1 MIASPD
7 NHPSTSEW
15 QEFIEGRL
23 DGEPALVFERHLESC
38 RACCDRLQNL
48 GQRTDAF
55 LAQLR
60 AAASEREDATD
71 ELPPTDDVQAYPPIT
86 EAPGTSIGPYRLVR
100 PIGEGGFGVVYL
112 AEQSEPVRRQV
123 ALKIIKPGMDTALVI
138 GRFEAERQAL
148 AMMDHP
154 NIARVFDAGSTS
166 TGRPYFVMELVHGA
180 PITEYCDDNHLAPRD
195 RLGLFLSV
203 CQAIAHAHQK
213 GVIHRDVKPSNV
225 MVTLYDGQPT
235 VKVID
240 FGVAKATESAR
251 FPLTERTVFTQH
263 GTIVGTFEYMSPE
276 QAGTSALGV
285 DTRSDIYSL
294 GVLLYE
300 LLTGTTPL
308 ERGRL
313 AQVALTEKLRLIQDE
328 EPQKPSTRLNTTTQ
342 ELATIAAN
350 RQMEPV
356 KLARLLRGE
365 LDWIVMKCLEKDRT
379 RRYQTANALARDLE
393 RYLNNEPVEA
403 GPPSATYRLQKLAQ
417 RHRKIIVTAGAF
429 VILLIAGTIISAVE
443 AFRATRAEDR
453 AVAAGNAEGK
463 RRQEAE
469 AQRERAV
476 QAEGEAVAVLDFF
489 RTKVLAAARPQ
500 GQDGGL
506 GTDITVRAAVQAA
519 ETEIG
524 RTFADQPAVE
534 AAIRYTLG
542 QTYLYLG
549 DPKRAILHLKRAREL
564 RNAKLGADHPA
575 TLTVM
580 NDLAMAYQEAGRA
593 SDAVRLMKETLT
605 LQRARLGADHPETLN
620 SMNNLAAAYF
630 AAGQVAEAG
639 KLWEGTLALMKGNLG
654 RDHPETLR
662 TMQNLAVA
670 YHDSGRLE
678 KAIPLYRETLELQQ
692 TKLGPD
698 HPDTLSTTNGLAM
711 AYRFDGRVSE
721 ALPLFEET
729 LKLRKAKLGA
739 DHPDTLWSMANVAT
753 TYQIVGRRAD
763 ALRLFEN
770 TVKLQ
775 KAKLGPD
782 HPDTLVSTTNLAE
795 VFRVAGRV
803 DDALPLLQ
811 STLKFQKSK
820 LGLDHPDTLTTM
832 NALALAFQAADR
844 PADALPLAQ
853 ETLRMRK
860 KKLGPDHPHTL
871 ASMDTLALAFQKA
884 TRRDDAIHL
893 FEETRM
899 IKASKLGADHP
910 ETLKSMHHL
919 AVAYDEAM
927 QFPKAQA
934 LFVDALAGRQ
944 RKLGPEHPDT
954 LDTLSRLGNNLLEQ
968 GDYAKAEPLLQEA
981 YGGLGKLESQ
991 LGAVGQR
998 RRREAAQRL
1007 ATLYAKWGKPDRAKE
1022 WSKKLAQAE
1031 SRLQNTKP

>member
-15 QEFIEGRL
+15 HEFIEGRL
-23 DGEPALVFERHLESC
+23 DGEPALVFEHHLESC
-38 RACCDRLQNL
+38 PDCCHRLENL

-60 AAASEREDATD
+60 AAASDRDDATN
-71 ELPPTDDVQAYPPIT
+71 ELTLADSTQAYPPIT
-86 EAPGTSIGPYRLVR
+86 ESPGTSIGPYKLVR

-166 TGRPYFVMELVHGA
+166 TGRPYFVMELVEGS
-180 PITEYCDDNHLAPRD
+180 PITEYCDDNHLTPRD

-203 CQAIAHAHQK
+203 CQAIEHAHQK

-251 FPLTERTVFTQH
+251 YPLTDRTAFTQH

-308 ERGRL
+308 ERERL
-313 AQVALTEKLRLIQDE
+313 ANVALTEKLRLIQDE
-328 EPQKPSTRLNTTTQ
+328 EPPRPSTRLNTTQ
-342 ELATIAAN
+342 QLATIAAN
-350 RQMEPV
+350 RRMEPV
-356 KLARLLRGE
+356 KLARLFRGE
-365 LDWIVMKCLEKDRT
+365 LDWIVMKCLEKERT

-417 RHRKIIVTAGAF
+417 RHRKILVTAGAF
-429 VILLIAGTIISAVE
+429 VILLIAGTIISAIQAV
-443 AFRATRAEDR
+443 RATRAEDR

-476 QAEGEAVAVLDFF
+476 QAEREALAVLDFF

-500 GQDGGL
+500 GQEGGL
-506 GTDITVRAAVQAA
+506 GTDVTVRAAVQAV

-524 RTFADQPAVE
+524 RAFADQPGVE

-549 DPKRAILHLKRAREL
+549 DPKRAIQHLKRAREL
-564 RNAKLGADHPA
+564 RNVKLGPDHPA

-580 NDLAMAYQEAGRA
+580 NDLAMAYQEAGLA
-593 SDAVRLMKETLT
+593 SDAVGLMKETLT
-605 LQRARLGADHPETLN
+605 LQRVKLGADHPETLN

-630 AAGQVAEAG
+630 AAGKVSEAG
-639 KLWEGTLALMKGNLG
+639 TLWEETLALMKNKLG

-670 YHDSGRLE
+670 HHDAGQLA

-692 TKLGPD
+692 TKLGRD

-711 AYRFDGRVSE
+711 AYRFDGRSSE

-729 LKLRKAKLGA
+729 FKLRKAKLGA

-753 TYQIVGRRAD
+753 TYQVLGRRAD
-763 ALRLFEN
+763 ALRLFEA
-770 TVKLQ
+770 TLKLQ

-782 HPDTLVSTTNLAE
+782 HPDTLASTTNLAE
-795 VFRVAGRV
+795 LLRVAGRV
-803 DDALPLLQ
+803 DEALPLLQ
-811 STLKFQKSK
+811 STLKLQKVK
-820 LGLDHPDTLTTM
+820 VGLDHPDTLTTM
-832 NALALAFQAADR
+832 NALALAYQAADR
-844 PADALPLAQ
+844 PKDALPLAQ
-853 ETLRMRK
+853 ETLRLRK
-860 KKLGPDHPHTL
+860 TKLGPDHPHTL
-871 ASMDTLALAFQKA
+871 ASMDTLALALQKA
-884 TRRDDAIHL
+884 GRDEDAMHL
-893 FEETRM
+893 LEETRKM
-899 IKASKLGADHP
+899 KASKLGAEHP
-910 ETLKSMHHL
+910 ETLKSMHRL
-919 AVAYDEAM
+919 AIAYENVK

-934 LFVDALAGRQ
+934 LFADALAGRR

-954 LDTLSRLGNNLLEQ
+954 LDTLSRLGNNLLVQ
-968 GDYAKAEPLLQEA
+968 GNYAKAEPLLEEA
-981 YGGLGKLESQ
+981 YGGLGKLETQ
-991 LGAVGQR
+991 LGVVGHR
-998 RRREAAQRL
+998 RRREAAELLVR
-1007 ATLYAKWGKPDRAKE
+1007 LYANWGKPDKAKE
-1022 WSKKLAQAE
+1022 WCKKLAQVE
-1031 SRLQNTKP
+1031 PRPQNTKP